1 MCIWVGVVAFNCINQ
16 SLWRWYKL
24 WKGNNRGRQF
34 CGDQIN
40 VLCSHHLHLQPW
52 KQWLCGYSLLSADMQ
67 RYLMMLNSILT
78 CQCVW
83 VVYPSRIDLPA
94 PQSSPTL
101 SQFGHW
107 ERLSK
112 LFFNLFQFSS
122 ERTILLFW
130 KKWPEIKLSLV
141 PSVCALL

>member
-52 KQWLCGYSLLSADMQ
+52 KPWLCGYSLLSAGMQ
-67 RYLMMLNSILT
+67 PYLMMLNSILT
-78 CQCVW
+78 ACAFITKGW
-83 VVYPSRIDLPA
+83 FGWHSDYPSNCRKYYSKHHKLWLTSSMFECWYVSFRIIM
-94 PQSSPTL
+94 TN
-101 SQFGHW
+101 FVNRNW
-107 ERLSK
+107 
-112 LFFNLFQFSS
+112 F
-122 ERTILLFW
+122 
-130 KKWPEIKLSLV
+130 
-141 PSVCALL
+141 